1 MVKEETMR
9 TGKYVQISCAAKVK
23 WEDMPLRYCLD
34 VVRSVDRTNGLSVEK
49 RIIRRVRSQD
59 DESDRNK
66 IDSKSI

>member
-1 MVKEETMR
+1 L
-9 TGKYVQISCAAKVK
+9 
-23 WEDMPLRYCLD
+23 PLRYCLD